1 MKTLQ
6 RHPFVTGS
14 LLLLLAF
21 SPSSLLG
28 ASASLKL
35 LTQFGYLPANPVLVR
50 VEALDVAGQRDRDL
64 WDAQATL
71 SADAGVTLSTN
82 KVTLRNGLGSVLI
95 TFSGGGDFNLTVAI
109 GNLTTN
115 RALKTM
121 SGSAVTRYGGTLP
134 GATTTWSGVVHVTN
148 DVTVPVGHTLTIQSN
163 ALV

>member
-6 RHPFVTGS
+6 RHLFVTGS

-28 ASASLKL
+28 APTSLKL

-82 KVTLRNGLGSVLI
+82 KVTLRNGLGSTLV
-95 TFSGGGDFNLTVAI
+95 TFSGGGDFNLTVSL
-109 GNLTTN
+109 GSLTTN
-115 RALKTM
+115 RAL
-121 SGSAVTRYGGTLP
+121 
-134 GATTTWSGVVHVTN
+134 
-148 DVTVPVGHTLTIQSN
+148 
-163 ALV
+163 